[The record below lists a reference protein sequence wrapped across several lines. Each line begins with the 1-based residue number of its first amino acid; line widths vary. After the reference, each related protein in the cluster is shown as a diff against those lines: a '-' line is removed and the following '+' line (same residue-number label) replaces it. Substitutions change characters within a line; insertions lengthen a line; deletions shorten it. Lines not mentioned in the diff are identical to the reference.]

1 MADRKQAAEQLFA
14 EALSLRPERRPA
26 FLDRVCRGAPDLRP
40 LVEELLRE
48 NERIGS
54 FLAEPLLS
62 KGSRSAVSIGDTIA
76 HYRIVEKLGGGGM
89 GVVYKAEDFFHGR
102 PVALKFLADDLVQDA
117 QLLERFRREARAALA
132 LNHHGTCK
140 VYEISEQEGRPFIAM
155 EFLDGITLKDRIAD
169 RSIDLQVALSLAI
182 EIVDV
187 LDAAHSKGIAHRDI
201 KPANIFITKPGHAK
215 VLDFGLVKF
224 TPAAEPEPET
234 SAAGWRHT
242 STGAVLGTC
251 NYMSPEQVQG
261 KKLDSR
267 TDLFSFGVV
276 LYEMTTG
283 VLPFR
288 GKSMGTILESIL
300 NRTPISPV
308 RLNPDLPAALE
319 SIMEKC
325 LEKDRDLR
333 YQHASEVKAD
343 LHRLK
348 RDLEFPR

>member
-40 LVEELLRE
+40 LVEDLLRE
-48 NERIGS
+48 NERMGS
-54 FLAEPLLS
+54 FLAEPLVNP
-62 KGSRSAVSIGDTIA
+62 GGPSAVSVGDTIS
-76 HYRIVEKLGGGGM
+76 HYRILEKLGGGGM
-89 GVVYKAEDFFHGR
+89 GVVYKAEDLVHGR
-102 PVALKFLADDLVQDA
+102 PVALKFLADDVAQDA
-117 QLLERFRREARAALA
+117 QILERFRREARAAFA
-132 LNHHGTCK
+132 LNHPGTCK
-140 VYEISEQEGRPFIAM
+140 VYEISDQGGRPFIAM
-155 EFLDGITLKDRIAD
+155 EFLDGQTLKDRIAD
-169 RSIDLQVALSLAI
+169 RSMDLRVVLPLAI

-201 KPANIFITKPGHAK
+201 KPANIFVTRAGHAK

-224 TPAAEPEPET
+224 TPTEPEPEN
-234 SAAGWRHT
+234 SAGGWRHT
-242 STGAVLGTC
+242 STGVVLGTC

-288 GKSMGTILESIL
+288 GKSIGTILESIL
-300 NRTPISPV
+300 NRTPISPL
-308 RLNPDLPAALE
+308 RLNPDLPPEVERILA
-319 SIMEKC
+319 KC
-325 LEKDRDLR
+325 LEKDGDAR

-343 LHRLK
+343 LQRLK
-348 RDLEFPR
+348 RDLEFPG